1 MASAQTPSATPTQE
15 AQAQKPD
22 LVTRG
27 MKRIIYRALKTILKT
42 WQRGGTVRR
51 SIVGFEVKTR
61 RMALIYDPF
70 DKKLTFYKLHNRELE
85 QEIYVWYVPNEL
97 WDLINTFF
105 KKVKEGD
112 IVELVGLYYQLAE
125 ELGVEKKQESK
136 NQENQGQGQG
146 GQA

>member
-1 MASAQTPSATPTQE
+1 M
-15 AQAQKPD
+15 
-22 LVTRG
+22 
-27 MKRIIYRALKTILKT
+27 
-42 WQRGGTVRR
+42 RR